1 MKTFYNRIV
10 LCILFIASG
19 FGASAQLAATPYSVD
34 MTVHY
39 GTIGGIDLTGYVTYE
54 VYVNFTTADS
64 YLLSVFGEEDPNT
77 DCIFDTDTVTYFNF
91 PCGLFQFE
99 TETEYGNTNNCLWQF
114 NIPNQQAAEFDS
126 YITIGHQC
134 GSDISVD
141 IPVNIGF
148 CPEWVDNFEGPL
160 NGNNFDGGS
169 FFWDGWAVSVAPAY
183 SATQSVSRA
192 GSDLRVK
199 IAQFT
204 SCGGFNG
211 CFNIS
216 YKTPSQVGTTQ
227 FEFEYGICMDIPHPC
242 IDFPLDAT
250 PTVTNPACFGDDSQ
264 IVIADGGFGNV
275 DYSLYSGTNI
285 TSGTLVNSY
294 NNQLSGLTI
303 TGTDD
308 GSYYYT
314 MIDSVGCR
322 DTSAVFTI
330 VEPTE
335 LIFEPELL
343 QGILCFGD
351 QDGLIDLVCSGGTA
365 PVTITSN
372 GGGNYA
378 CGDQLSNLNCGNYT
392 LIASDANDCAV
403 NIPINIVCPT
413 ELVIDLESTDIPCYN
428 YDDGTITGPVTGG
441 TGLITAILTLGADV
455 IETQTGTGTLN
466 VNFDNLDGGV
476 YQVEIFDANGCGE
489 TLDFTIIEPDAV
501 QVTPTVTDVNCFNV
515 CNGSVVFDIQGGT
528 GPFDQEV
535 NNAVGATANPNALC
549 DGLHTYTITD
559 ANGCDLNGEFEVLQP
574 LEMSYTVAPTAAS
587 CFAICDGVIEV
598 TNVAGGLGGYE
609 YSIVPNAG
617 FCAAPCA
624 GTSANYSNLCAGT
637 YTVNITDIAG
647 CVKPITNIVVA
658 GPQELSIQLNPT
670 NVSCFGFAD
679 GQVVVTST
687 GGTGNV
693 QMIPT
698 NLALPTTII
707 DLAPGTYTYT
717 IEDANG
723 CIDEEDVIITEP
735 DLLVTTLTSTNDVSC
750 GGACDGSLI
759 YAVVGGT
766 TPYSYELLP
775 IGTTGA
781 VNGTIGLLCAEDYQL
796 VVSDNNDCVSTLDF
810 TIEEPPLLT
819 IDFNLN
825 APTCTGMFDG
835 TAIVEVGGGTGE
847 LTTFISP
854 EDAFNVT
861 DNGDG
866 TFAIDSLGEGTVTVE
881 LIDEVGCIIEE
892 DFEVIPDII
901 TDMVLSTFS
910 SPETCWDTQDGT
922 ATVAVQNGNLP
933 ISYLWNDTEEQI
945 TPTAIGLTS
954 NETYTVTVTD
964 DIGCTLDA
972 FILVEPTIGC
982 FYISTGIT
990 PNGDGSNDF
999 WVIGGLEYF
1008 PLSTVNVFNRWGQ
1021 LVFSSTG
1028 YNTPWD
1034 GRYEGEPLPV
1044 ADYYFVIEYDSTKD
1058 PILGTVTIKY

>member
-1 MKTFYNRIV
+1 MKTFYKSIV
-10 LCILFIASG
+10 LSLLLIFAG
-19 FGASAQLAATPYSVD
+19 NGAYAQLAATPYSVD

-54 VYVNFTTADS
+54 VYVNFTTEDS
-64 YLLSVFGEEDPNT
+64 YLLSIFGEEDPNT
-77 DCIFDTDTVTYFNF
+77 DCVFDTDTVTYFNF

-99 TETEYGNTNNCLWQF
+99 SESEFGNTNNCLWSF
-114 NIPNQQAAEFDS
+114 NVPGFEAAEFDS
-126 YITIGHQC
+126 YMTLGHEC
-134 GSDISVD
+134 GADINVD

-148 CPEWVDNFEGPL
+148 CPEWVQSFEGPF

-183 SATQSVSRA
+183 DPVNSVSRA

-216 YKTPSQVGTTQ
+216 YKEANQVGTNQ
-227 FEFEYGICMDIPHPC
+227 SEYEYNICMEIPHPC
-242 IDFPLDAT
+242 IDFPLDT
-250 PTVTNPACFGDDSQ
+250 DPLVTNPACFGDDSE

-285 TSGTLVNSY
+285 TSGTLVSTY
-294 NNQLSGLTI
+294 IDELTGLTL
-303 TGTDD
+303 TGTDA

-335 LIFEPELL
+335 LIFQPELV
-343 QGILCFGD
+343 QGILCFGE
-351 QDGLIDLVCSGGTA
+351 QNAAIDLICSGGTA

-372 GGGNYA
+372 GSGNYA
-378 CGDQLSNLNCGNYT
+378 CGDQLTDLSCGNYT
-392 LIASDANDCAV
+392 LIATDANDCSV
-403 NIPINIVCPT
+403 NSPINIVCPE
-413 ELVIDLESTDIPCYN
+413 ELIIELSSSDIPCYN
-428 YDDGTITGPVTGG
+428 YDNGSITGTATGG
-441 TGLITAILTLGADV
+441 TGLITAVLTFGPDV
-455 IETQTGTGTLN
+455 WETQTGTGTLIID
-466 VNFDNLDGGV
+466 FQDLDGGD
-476 YQVEIFDANGCGE
+476 YQVAITDANGCGE
-489 TLDFTIIEPDAV
+489 TFDFTIIEPAAV
-501 QVTPTVTDVNCFNV
+501 EVTATVTDVNCFNV

-528 GPFDQEV
+528 GPFDQV
-535 NNAVGATANPNALC
+535 VTDPAGAVANPNALC
-549 DGLHTYTITD
+549 DGLHNYTITD

-574 LEMSYTVAPTAAS
+574 LEISYTVTPTGAS
-587 CFAICDGVIEV
+587 CFAICDGQIEV
-598 TNVAGGLGGYE
+598 TDVAGGLDGYE
-609 YSIVPNAG
+609 YTIVPNAG
-617 FCAAPCA
+617 FCEAPCS
-624 GTSANYSNLCAGT
+624 GPSANYTNLCAGT
-637 YTVNITDIAG
+637 YTINITDIAG

-658 GPQELSIQLNPT
+658 GPAELIIQLNPT

-687 GGTGNV
+687 GGTGDVN
-693 QMIPT
+693 MIPT
-698 NLALPTTII
+698 NMALPTTITA
-707 DLAPGTYTYT
+707 LAPGTYTYT
-717 IEDANG
+717 IQDGNG

-750 GGACDGSLI
+750 GGACDGTLV
-759 YAVVGGT
+759 YEVTGGT
-766 TPYSYELLP
+766 TPYAYELLP
-775 IGTTGA
+775 DGTTGA
-781 VNGTIGLLCAEDYQL
+781 VNGTIGLLCAADYQL
-796 VVSDNNDCVSTLDF
+796 IVTDNNDCISNLDF
-810 TIEEPPLLT
+810 TIAEPPLLN

-825 APTCTGMFDG
+825 APTCTGMTDG
-835 TAIVEVGGGTGE
+835 TAVVIVSGGTGA
-847 LTTFISP
+847 LTAFIGP
-854 EDAFNVT
+854 EDEFNLT

-866 TFAIDSLGEGTVTVE
+866 SFAIDSLGEGTVTVE
-881 LIDEVGCIIEE
+881 LIDEVGCIIEDE
-892 DFEVIPDII
+892 FEIIPDII

-910 SPETCWDTQDGT
+910 SPESCWNMLDGT

-933 ISYLWNDTEEQI
+933 ISYLWNDSEEQI

-954 NETYTVTVTD
+954 NEIYTVTVTD

-972 FILVEPTIGC
+972 FVLVEPTIGC
-982 FYISTGIT
+982 FFISTGIT

-1008 PLSTVNVFNRWGQ
+1008 PDATVDVFNRWGQ
-1021 LVFSSTG
+1021 QVFSSKG
-1028 YNTPWD
+1028 YNNPWD
-1034 GRYEGEPLPV
+1034 GRLEGELLPV
-1044 ADYYFVIEYDSTKD
+1044 ADYYFIIEYDKTKD